1 MGYRL
6 PNTVYDAG
14 LTYAWQNASDRVSF
28 ERAFNEGTVQDQKMS
43 QALIVA
49 SPLTANVEIQYN
61 MNRPKLPPREGYDT
75 EPLTIEK
82 VLGNDLVEEGSQVN
96 TRVWNDYS
104 DVNAEINSTS
114 LPSVT
119 VW

>member
-1 MGYRL
+1 MGLRL
-6 PNTVYDAG
+6 PDTVYDAG

-28 ERAFNEGTVQDQKMS
+28 QRAFEEGDAQDKKMS

-61 MNRPKLPPREGYDT
+61 MNQPKVPPRFGYED
-75 EPLTIEK
+75 EPLTVGR
-82 VLGNDLVEEGSQVN
+82 VLQNDLIEEGSQTN

-104 DVNAEINSTS
+104 DVNSEINSSS
-114 LPSVT
+114 LPSIP